1 MNRTMTIQDD
11 RYTNCVQ
18 HQQVTTES
26 KDYNDERGVDT
37 ASRPSLVLNFN
48 FSLNLCNLF
57 IKLNSD
63 FLMQKQ
69 SPINTKFLNT

>member
-1 MNRTMTIQDD
+1 MNRTTTIQDD
-11 RYTNCVQ
+11 MYTNCVQ
-18 HQQVTTES
+18 HQQVTTEA
-26 KDYNDERGVDT
+26 KDYNDNRGVDT
-37 ASRPSLVLNFN
+37 ASLPLLVLNLN

-69 SPINTKFLNT
+69 SPINTNFLNT